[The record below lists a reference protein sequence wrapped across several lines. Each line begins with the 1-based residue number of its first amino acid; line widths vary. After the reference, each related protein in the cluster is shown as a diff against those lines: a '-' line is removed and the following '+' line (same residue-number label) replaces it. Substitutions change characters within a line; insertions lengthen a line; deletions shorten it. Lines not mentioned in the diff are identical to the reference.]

1 MYKRKIEIILKSWL
15 DTPSR
20 KPLACK
26 LKRRHAVIVVLCLIL
41 SSLVTAI
48 SSFNTAKGLAYEELD
63 FALKQT
69 LSEQQN
75 DVITPD
81 TIRQFRAHISIEA
94 LRKDSQIVVRSTP
107 EQKVVYRAECS
118 ALSILNMSDQRLS
131 LMLLLSAMLWSSM
144 FLFRRKASEMRAF
157 PPSPLTHYT
166 NYGGIFFD
174 ETAKNFYDNT
184 GKEIY
189 FTPLQQR
196 LMQMLILEPTH
207 QVDKTSIC
215 ETLWP
220 NKPDASETLYT
231 LIRRLKPIVEQTS
244 ELQIECVRGRAYR
257 LVGKMSDKCQ

>member
-1 MYKRKIEIILKSWL
+1 M
-15 DTPSR
+15 
-20 KPLACK
+20 
-26 LKRRHAVIVVLCLIL
+26 KRRHAVIVVLCLIL

-48 SSFNTAKGLAYEELD
+48 SSFNTAKGLAYEQLD
-63 FALKQT
+63 YALKQT
-69 LSEQQN
+69 LSEQQD

-107 EQKVVYRAECS
+107 EQKIVYRAECS
-118 ALSILNMSDQRLS
+118 ALSIFNLSDQRLS

-144 FLFRRKASEMRAF
+144 FLFRRKASEISTISA
-157 PPSPLTHYT
+157 SPITQHT

-174 ETAKNFYDNT
+174 ETAENFYDNT

-189 FTPLQQR
+189 FTPLQRQ
-196 LMQMLILEPTH
+196 LMQMLILAPSH
-207 QVDKTSIC
+207 QIEKSAIC
-215 ETLWP
+215 NALWP